1 MSSLTDL
8 MTFYSFLIHVWPLD
22 RKVLENNPP
31 IGRFDRWN
39 SYSISKPGLFSNW
52 MGIPTVKSSDTLIIF
67 QYFSVQQSNMYRVW
81 MWSHWISQRAHV
93 GGAVEVNVTFYLVE
107 TFTSMNVQWQVAI
120 GAVEVEVGATF
131 HELSM

>member
-1 MSSLTDL
+1 MSSMTDP
-8 MTFYSFLIHVWPLD
+8 MTLHSSPIHVWLLD
-22 RKVLENNPP
+22 RKALENNPP

-39 SYSISKPGLFSNW
+39 SYSISIPGLFTNW

-67 QYFSVQQSNMYRVW
+67 QYFSVQQSNMYREW
-81 MWSHWISQRAHV
+81 MWSHWISHRAHL